1 MYENRRW
8 VIIPVTELPNVNFA
22 EVGETSINTVR
33 KSVDETETFVK
44 YQIPQPPSVVALV
57 TKSQEYTHSE
67 ILTILSGPEWTPEE
81 D

>member
-33 KSVDETETFVK
+33 KSVNESETFVK

-67 ILTILSGPEWTPEE
+67 ILNILSGPEWTPEE